1 MRNRIKKNLLICG
14 ATGFIGRNI
23 LQKFIKEK
31 KYNIFAIYNNK
42 KPFRT
47 HKSVKWIKYDL
58 RSPDIINK
66 ITKDINI
73 VIQAAATTTG
83 SKDVINQPFLHVTDN
98 AVMNAYLFRSCFL
111 NKVEHVIFFSCT
123 TMYKSSSKSLK
134 ETDFN
139 PLKDIDPKYFG
150 VATTKVYNEKMC
162 EFYSTLGKTK
172 YTAIR
177 HSNIYGPYDK
187 FDLERSHVFG
197 ATITK
202 VMTAKKEIIVW
213 GKGHEKRDLLYIDDL
228 VNFVK
233 LVILKQKNNYELLNC
248 GAGYAISIKELVKK
262 IILISNKKIN
272 IKYDITKPTIPTYLS
287 VDCTKAKKLLGWKP
301 TINLEKGIKKTLGW
315 WKKNIR

>member
-262 IILISNKKIN
+262 IILISNKKII